1 MACAQ
6 PEKRAGTCRIYSL
19 RREASMKYRPG
30 VLPCWLCCK
39 WSCLLLTHACCV
51 PMRRWSDPGKASRP
65 YRRQQAHGLD
75 SLFQDMLSQLAVVE
89 APPAQPKVYAR
100 APTLVARLRAASR
113 AVPLAAR
120 LRTLSRAAS
129 PRRRQSVVSA
139 QGSQVFSGSGSFSA
153 MGVLSGSGS
162 NPGLQ
167 TTLLVPARPAG
178 ASLQAQL
185 QARTQARAKRIAQCS
200 EAESGTAQYAGG
212 RGAQDQRMTAEA
224 GAHAGGRTADDHES
238 LSSGDDK
245 LRTGVDMLKAGHAGL
260 QHLVPQPRAPAPDQ
274 LQAELL
280 RMFRNRI
287 AAAELQTGAPQ
298 QAGSALD
305 TATQH
310 ASPAVRYPK
319 HRDTSPQG
327 ASGPLGRALHAAVPS
342 MQERIQG
349 ERRAKA
355 GPAGQDLVEHSGHVP
370 GAQPGPGTPS
380 LQAQLQAN
388 FQAREERARSARLKG
403 ERMTSASTPAPST
416 SSGREIASASG
427 HSGAA
432 HASQDKLQASLRQ
445 PIERAK
451 QRGAAP
457 VLSAGGSTRPGTGRR
472 GADTTDPMQGD
483 GHLEAQPEQPTRQGF
498 VGIQQATKAQHVA
511 IGRPAR
517 RA

>member
-6 PEKRAGTCRIYSL
+6 LEKRAGTCRVYSL
-19 RREASMKYRPG
+19 RREASVKIRPG
-30 VLPCWLCCK
+30 VPPCWLCCK
-39 WSCLLLTHACCV
+39 WPCLLLMHACCV

-100 APTLVARLRAASR
+100 APSLVARLRAASR

-120 LRTLSRAAS
+120 LRTLSRAAL
-129 PRRRQSVVSA
+129 PRRRQSVVSV
-139 QGSQVFSGSGSFSA
+139 QGSQVFSGSGSFSD
-153 MGVLSGSGS
+153 MGVSSGSGS

-167 TTLLVPARPAG
+167 MTPLVPARPAG

-185 QARTQARAKRIAQCS
+185 QACAQARAKRIAQCL

-224 GAHAGGRTADDHES
+224 GAHVGGRTDNDHHS

-245 LRTGVDMLKAGHAGL
+245 LRTGVDVLKAGHAGL
-260 QHLVPQPRAPAPDQ
+260 RHLVPQPRAPAPDQ

-287 AAAELQTGAPQ
+287 AAAELQAGAPQ

-319 HRDTSPQG
+319 HRDISPQG
-327 ASGPLGRALHAAVPS
+327 ASGPLGHALHAAVPS

-370 GAQPGPGTPS
+370 AAQPGPGTPS

-388 FQAREERARSARLKG
+388 NFHAREERARSARLKG

-416 SSGREIASASG
+416 SCGREIASASG
-427 HSGAA
+427 YSGAA
-432 HASQDKLQASLRQ
+432 HASQDKLQAR
-445 PIERAK
+445 ERAK

-457 VLSAGGSTRPGTGRR
+457 VLSAGGSTSPGIGRR

-498 VGIQQATKAQHVA
+498 VGNQQATKAQHVA